1 MLGNFIGQFLGL
13 FQNLLIRT
21 KFRIAHKNLISLFMS
36 IIIDFRLFFKEN
48 AGLSTDVDSTWVAF
62 NSILINVLCW
72 DLSLLVKKTRREWE
86 TMSTPDLVNLANQLS
101 HIFDESH
108 KRKNSK
114 ILNLQLL
121 QMQLLNKTKPS

>member
-1 MLGNFIGQFLGL
+1 
-13 FQNLLIRT
+13 
-21 KFRIAHKNLISLFMS
+21 MS

-114 ILNLQLL
+114 IQVMPIRQAWFMVMVEVVVTDRLA
-121 QMQLLNKTKPS
+121 KASWGRSC